1 MSEVDQYEYLK
12 SCEPQAINMDS
23 PYVSKQWNWTSDI
36 NNSIYNNSSLT
47 LVQYNLSNLF
57 NSSTLI
63 DTKECFL
70 IIPTVTCV
78 RLTNGAN
85 AAAIAP
91 SNNAFAIAS
100 LKTSNTSI
108 IHQIDLQIN
117 GKTVTQL
124 QPYSNLMYGFNL
136 ASQMS
141 KDDLCINGKIKGFS
155 QELDNPN
162 SVYYTGRFGN
172 ANENTLN
179 FLAGANAPPIYY
191 QANGNEL
198 YGGAT
203 PGFANV
209 DVWGQGVA
217 TIPGFTS
224 QVLPG
229 VQNAS
234 TVNGAIQE
242 RVNNTTFLG
251 VTANNFSTTIGTA
264 NTYNQEYKP
273 YTQIVNNDIVTYDY
287 LYIKLSDISGI
298 MENIGLIRKFDAIL
312 RLYINTGLITVSEA
326 ATVTGGANYSV
337 LTYAGTSTFTNTCPI
352 TINSL
357 GATANY
363 SAAAFSDITA
373 SFTIGR
379 SPNYAITT
387 AGGASVN
394 FGNNYSSQMQ
404 ATRFYYPNIV
414 LDPLKMSDYLS
425 SQQSKTV
432 VSRQFLYNTYTNIG
446 AGTSFSQLIQSGVR
460 NIKAVVMIPLLASTV
475 NNFSQ
480 WSSPFDPCGGCSF
493 APLSLIN
500 LNILVG
506 GNQVRTS
513 SLSYTYEDWVEEVS
527 LYGKNS
533 ATEYG
538 VESSLISKNW
548 WDNNRVYLMN
558 IRNTLD
564 DSLTPRN
571 VVVNFLN
578 NNNVAIDLYFFIVY
592 EEEWI
597 VNCATG
603 ECQQKQ

>member
-12 SCEPQAINMDS
+12 SCEPQSINMDS
-23 PYVSKQWNWTSDI
+23 PYVSKQWNFCNDI
-36 NNSIYNNSSLT
+36 NNSIYNSSGLT

-78 RLTNGAN
+78 RLTNGNN
-85 AAAIAP
+85 AAAVAP
-91 SNNAFAIAS
+91 ASSAYAIAS

-124 QPYSNLMYGFNL
+124 QPYSNLMYGFDL

-141 KDDLCINGKIKGFS
+141 KDDLCMHGKIKGFS
-155 QELDNPN
+155 QQLDNPN
-162 SVYYTGRFGN
+162 SVVYTGNYGPGSATNLAWDAQTGGN
-172 ANENTLN
+172 AVRGGSTPGLVNNN
-179 FLAGANAPPIYY
+179 PWG
-191 QANGNEL
+191 QANSMAAGQIGASAQL
-198 YGGAT
+198 QYGAQNFG
-203 PGFANV
+203 
-209 DVWGQGVA
+209 
-217 TIPGFTS
+217 TI
-224 QVLPG
+224 
-229 VQNAS
+229 
-234 TVNGAIQE
+234 NGALQE
-242 RVNNTTFLG
+242 RINNTTFIG
-251 VTANNFSTTIGTA
+251 PTSNNFSTTFGNRIL
-264 NTYNQEYKP
+264 YNQEFKP
-273 YTQIVNNDIVTYDY
+273 YSEIEGNDIVYYDY
-287 LYIKLSDISGI
+287 LYIKLADISGI

-312 RLYINTGLITVSEA
+312 RIYVNTGIITVARTAPA
-326 ATVTGGANYSV
+326 AAVNNSL
-337 LTYAGTSTFTNTCPI
+337 LTFNGTSTFTNTCPI

-357 GATANY
+357 GLTANY

-379 SPNYAITT
+379 SPNYAIQT

-394 FGNNYSSQMQ
+394 FTNSYSSQMQ
-404 ATRFYYPNIV
+404 STRFYYPNIV

-432 VSRQFLYNTYTNIG
+432 VSKQFLYNTYTNIVG
-446 AGTSFSQLIQSGVR
+446 GTSFSQLIQSGVR
-460 NIKAVVMIPLLASTV
+460 NIKAIIMIPLIAQTV
-475 NNFSQ
+475 NLFSQ
-480 WSSPFDPCGGCSF
+480 WASPFDTCGGCSF

-500 LNILVG
+500 LNVLVG
-506 GNQVRTS
+506 GNQLRTS
-513 SLSYTYEDWVEEVS
+513 SLSYTYEDWIEEVS

-538 VESSLISKNW
+538 VESTLISKEW

-558 IRNTLD
+558 VRNTLD

-571 VVVNFLN
+571 IVVNFNN

>member
-12 SCEPQAINMDS
+12 SCEPQSINMDS
-23 PYVSKQWNWTSDI
+23 PYVSKQFNYTNDI
-36 NNSIYNNSSLT
+36 NNSIYGNGSGLT

-78 RLTNGAN
+78 RLTAGNIGTGALP
-85 AAAIAP
+85 A
-91 SNNAFAIAS
+91 SSAFAIAS

-124 QPYSNLMYGFNL
+124 QPYSNLMYGFDL

-141 KDDLCINGKIKGFS
+141 KDDLCMHGKIKGFS
-155 QELDNPN
+155 QQLDNPN
-162 SVYYTGRFGN
+162 SVIYTGNYGLNNASNLTWDGQLAGGNGN
-172 ANENTLN
+172 ATR
-179 FLAGANAPPIYY
+179 
-191 QANGNEL
+191 
-198 YGGAT
+198 GGST
-203 PGFANV
+203 PGLVNNGP
-209 DVWGQGVA
+209 WGQSNSMGTGQIGA
-217 TIPGFTS
+217 SSQLQYGAQNFGTI
-224 QVLPG
+224 
-229 VQNAS
+229 
-234 TVNGAIQE
+234 NGALQE
-242 RVNNTTFLG
+242 RINNTTFIG
-251 VTANNFSTTIGTA
+251 PTANNFSLTIGNA
-264 NTYNQEYKP
+264 NLYNQEFKP
-273 YTQIVNNDIVTYDY
+273 YSTIIGNDIVYYDY
-287 LYIKLSDISGI
+287 LYIKLADISGI

-312 RLYINTGLITVSEA
+312 RIYVNTGMITVAESAVTNA
-326 ATVTGGANYSV
+326 ATNSL
-337 LTYAGTSTFTNTCPI
+337 LTYNGTSTFTNTCPI

-357 GATANY
+357 GLTTNY
-363 SAAAFSDITA
+363 SAAAFTDITA

-394 FGNNYSSQMQ
+394 FGNTYSSQMQ
-404 ATRFYYPNIV
+404 STRFYYPNIV

-432 VSRQFLYNTYTNIG
+432 VSKQFLYNTYTNIG
-446 AGTSFSQLIQSGVR
+446 PSASFSQLIQSGVR
-460 NIKAVVMIPLLASTV
+460 NIKAIIMIPLIASTV
-475 NNFSQ
+475 NGFSQ
-480 WSSPFDPCGGCSF
+480 WASPFDTCGGCSF
-493 APLSLIN
+493 APMSLIN

-506 GNQVRTS
+506 GTQLRTS
-513 SLSYTYEDWVEEVS
+513 SLSYTYEDWIEEVS

-538 VESSLISKNW
+538 VESTLISKEW

-558 IRNTLD
+558 VRNTLD

>member
-23 PYVSKQWNWTSDI
+23 PYVSKQWNFTNDI
-36 NNSIYNNSSLT
+36 NNSIYGNGAGLT

-78 RLTNGAN
+78 RLTAGNIAT
-85 AAAIAP
+85 AIAP
-91 SNNAFAIAS
+91 SSNAFAIAS

-141 KDDLCINGKIKGFS
+141 KDDLCIYGKIKGFS

-162 SVYYTGRFGN
+162 SVIYTGNYGIAGTPPLTWAGQNTNGN
-172 ANENTLN
+172 AVR
-179 FLAGANAPPIYY
+179 
-191 QANGNEL
+191 
-198 YGGAT
+198 GGST
-203 PGFANV
+203 PGFVNNNP
-209 DVWGQGVA
+209 WGQSNNLNEGQIGA
-217 TIPGFTS
+217 TS
-224 QVLPG
+224 QVQYG
-229 VQNAS
+229 TQNYG

-242 RVNNTTFLG
+242 RVVNTTFVG
-251 VTANNFSTTIGTA
+251 PTSNNFSTTITN
-264 NTYNQEYKP
+264 NTFYNQEFKP
-273 YTQIVNNDIVTYDY
+273 YCQIIDNNIVYFDY

-312 RLYINTGLITVSEA
+312 RIYVNTGIITVAESA
-326 ATVTGGANYSV
+326 IGNNSL

-357 GATANY
+357 GLTTNY
-363 SAAAFSDITA
+363 SAVAFSDITA

-394 FGNNYSSQMQ
+394 FGNNYGSQMQ
-404 ATRFYYPNIV
+404 STRFYYPNIV

-446 AGTSFSQLIQSGVR
+446 SGASFSQLIQSGVR

-513 SLSYTYEDWVEEVS
+513 SLSYTYEDWLEEVA
-527 LYGKNS
+527 LYNKTS
-533 ATEYG
+533 STEYG